1 MFDLSSPL
9 LSPRLALDKESPQRP
24 TEADPMTTLML
35 ELDELTKQNS
45 DLTLKNKDLSLQVGS
60 LLQSKIDFD
69 QKLMKEQQLRMDRE
83 FELDNYKS
91 NFHDVNQR
99 LKGVE
104 SQLQESENELFS
116 LQTEYQNLKYSEAAK
131 EDVLRQELGKQTNRL
146 QEYK

>member
-1 MFDLSSPL
+1 
-9 LSPRLALDKESPQRP
+9 
-24 TEADPMTTLML
+24 ML

-131 EDVLRQELGKQTNRL
+131 EDVLRQELGK
-146 QEYK
+146 